1 MLLWKYWI
9 TSAISISRVSFATE
23 VQRYLQ
29 VLPLSFPAVFR
40 SFVFPL
46 LARLFRSS
54 VLTES
59 LAQAISLQQRCNGLQ
74 ILYKEYAEYYQSFW
88 YY

>member
-9 TSAISISRVSFATE
+9 TSAISNSRVSFATA

-29 VLPLSFPAVFR
+29 VLPLSFPAVFC
-40 SFVFPL
+40 SFAFPL
-46 LARLFRSS
+46 LARLFRSP

-59 LAQAISLQQRCNGLQ
+59 LAQAISLQQRFNGLQ
-74 ILYKEYAEYYQSFW
+74 ILYKEYAEYY
-88 YY
+88 